1 MTTATGFIV
10 DRETEEMLERE
21 DRLVMEIRE
30 RIRAMEEASEI
41 DVEEIEAIRAKI
53 SELGLEYNAE
63 IMVGLL
69 NETIDRKER
78 PWRYAAI

>member
-1 MTTATGFIV
+1 MTTGFIV

-21 DRLVMEIRE
+21 DRLIDEIRE
-30 RIRAMEEASEI
+30 RIRTMEEASEI

-53 SELGLEYNAE
+53 SELGLEYNEE
-63 IMVGLL
+63 IMLGLL